1 MRIYKELLQVD
12 KNKNNQYNRKNNRE
26 TFQKEGKQKL
36 NKHIRQYQ
44 IIKELK
50 LYPILY
56 NKQLYEQKFR
66 KSDTANAIEVVSY
79 ILLMGKT
86 FFGEK

>member
-1 MRIYKELLQVD
+1 MNTIEKIIG
-12 KNKNNQYNRKNNRE
+12 KHFK
-26 TFQKEGKQKL
+26 KEGKQKM